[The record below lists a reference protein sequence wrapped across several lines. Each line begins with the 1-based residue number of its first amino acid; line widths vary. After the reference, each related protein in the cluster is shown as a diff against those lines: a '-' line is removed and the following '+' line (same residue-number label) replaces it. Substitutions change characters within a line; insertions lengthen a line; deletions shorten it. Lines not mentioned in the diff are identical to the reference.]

1 MIKMAKKKGSGNAP
15 FYVAV
20 RRCLSNPF
28 TPPVYIEGR
37 KGGMADADET
47 KEAVQTPRMSE
58 ADRRTVLRGT

>member
-37 KGGMADADET
+37 NG
-47 KEAVQTPRMSE
+47 RC
-58 ADRRTVLRGT
+58 R

>member
-1 MIKMAKKKGSGNAP
+1 MIKMAKMEGSRNAP

-37 KGGMADADET
+37 NG
-47 KEAVQTPRMSE
+47 RC
-58 ADRRTVLRGT
+58 R